1 MKQHAESKEFHWTA
15 ELTRLFAIA
24 CSAIGVKNVTPKQ
37 LQQVLPFEIS
47 RESVG
52 SHLQKYRMKLIKQ
65 YKLDGTS

>member
-1 MKQHAESKEFHWTA
+1 M
-15 ELTRLFAIA
+15 
-24 CSAIGVKNVTPKQ
+24 TPKQ

-65 YKLDGTS
+65 YKLGGTSQLQNKFIPMDIDDELLK